1 MRRASSTAA
10 MCCSAHPRTA
20 ASGAS
25 GDGMELRKIR
35 TNGTEL
41 HVALDGAGPPV
52 LKGVPDAAPRF

>member
-1 MRRASSTAA
+1 
-10 MCCSAHPRTA
+10 
-20 ASGAS
+20 
-25 GDGMELRKIR
+25 MELRKIR